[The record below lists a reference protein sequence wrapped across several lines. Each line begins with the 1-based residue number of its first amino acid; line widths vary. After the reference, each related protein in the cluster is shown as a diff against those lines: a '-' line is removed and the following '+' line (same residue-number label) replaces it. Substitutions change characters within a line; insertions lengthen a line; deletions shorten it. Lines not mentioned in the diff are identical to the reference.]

1 VPAELKQTQSTVQR
15 TGQRSDVDVDADA
28 PVAKCGGC
36 VDPVSGLTGGFMLAD
51 ENGAGVPTGAF
62 AEYQVIVPKTGSYRL
77 DYQARKASGSP
88 VIALTVDGTAGPST
102 PVTGTAWVPTAES
115 AQPDGGRAHAAPRGR
130 QRWRQL
136 DWLRLT
142 VPDRPGEIALCNVE
156 TTFG

>member
-1 VPAELKQTQSTVQR
+1 
-15 TGQRSDVDVDADA
+15 VDVDADA

-51 ENGAGVPTGAF
+51 ENGAGVPTGTF

-88 VIALTVDGTAGPST
+88 VIALKVDGTAGPST
-102 PVTGTAWVPTAES
+102 PVTGTAMGSYGGILLNLTAGVHTLRLEAGS
-115 AQPDGGRAHAAPRGR
+115 GG
-130 QRWRQL
+130 WQL

-142 VPDRPGEIALCNVE
+142 R
-156 TTFG
+156 T